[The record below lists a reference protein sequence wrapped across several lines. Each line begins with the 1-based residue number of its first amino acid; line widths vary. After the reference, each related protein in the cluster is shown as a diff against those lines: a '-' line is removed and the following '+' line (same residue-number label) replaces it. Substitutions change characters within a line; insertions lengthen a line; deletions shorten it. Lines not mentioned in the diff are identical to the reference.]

1 MEKII
6 VRGGNALGGEVTIS
20 AAKNSVLPII
30 AASILSDDTVII
42 DNVPFLEDV
51 KVISEVLVDIG
62 CEVNFNRNE
71 NSLEINSSDINKRS
85 AKSELVQKMRASFL
99 IMGPMIAK
107 YKRFKIASPGG
118 CNIGSR
124 PIDLHIK
131 GFEALG
137 AIVTKS
143 HGFIEVDGSK
153 MKGGIVYL
161 DFPSVGATE
170 NLIMLATLL
179 EGKTIIENAA
189 MEPEIE
195 DLASFLISMG
205 AKIKGAGTKTVE
217 IEGVKSLKGTR
228 YTPIYDRIEAG
239 TFMIAAAI
247 SNSTIKIHGVEVNHL
262 KPVIEKLKEIG
273 TNIEVLDGS
282 KSVIVTGN
290 KIINPTD
297 IITMPYPGFPT
308 DMQSQMMSLLSIS
321 NGISLINETVFENR
335 FMNAIE
341 LQKMGAD
348 IKTIGNVAVINGVNR
363 LTGSDV
369 RATDLRSG
377 VSLILAGLIA
387 DGYTTIRDVYHI
399 DRGYVNIEEK
409 FRGIGANIYRI
420 NENE

>member
-30 AASILSDDTVII
+30 VASILSDDTVII

-341 LQKMGAD
+341 LQRMGAD

-377 VSLILAGLIA
+377 ASLILAGLIA

-420 NENE
+420 NKNE